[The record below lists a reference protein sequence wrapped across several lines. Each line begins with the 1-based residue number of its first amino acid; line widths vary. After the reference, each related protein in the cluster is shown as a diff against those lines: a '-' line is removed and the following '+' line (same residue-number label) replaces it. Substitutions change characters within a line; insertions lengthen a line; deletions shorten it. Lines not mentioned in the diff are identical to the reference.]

1 MMCRGARSIVAI
13 DAASA
18 VAAALTALLSHG
30 RRPGRRRLFISGGTM
45 RYSMIGLIV
54 AGVLAI
60 GTAGTA
66 SAKSGSISN
75 VHQISSD
82 GVASADYSA
91 TFTSADCDRDGYCG
105 WFPYAVEIPA
115 SSPCPASGVSI
126 RLVTYVGTF
135 TPSPGRQV
143 ATQAFY
149 PDRPSQRLCLYITH
163 ASSDAFIAE
172 AVYNAPVPPSPTP
185 PAPSP
190 EPTATTPVTVSPL
203 GIVEA
208 RAGARKAL
216 HHRFGHRYAQGKTKK
231 LNCTLISDQRARC
244 RYSFINS
251 RYRYSGHVTVVKDNS
266 GTEGKVTGKRRK
278 R

>member
-1 MMCRGARSIVAI
+1 
-13 DAASA
+13 
-18 VAAALTALLSHG
+18 
-30 RRPGRRRLFISGGTM
+30 LFISGGIM

-54 AGVLAI
+54 VAGVLAM

-115 SSPCPASGVSI
+115 SAPCPASGVGI
-126 RLVTYVGTF
+126 PLVTYVGTF
-135 TPSPGRQV
+135 TQSPGTQV

-149 PDRPSQRLCLYITH
+149 PDMPSQRLCLYITH

-172 AVYNAPVPPSPTP
+172 AVYNAPAPPSPTP

-216 HHRFGHRYAQGKTKK
+216 HHRFGHRYTRGKTKK
-231 LNCTLISDQRARC
+231 LNCTLTSDQRARC

-251 RYRYSGHVTVVKDNS
+251 HYRYSGHVTVVKDNT
-266 GTEGKVTGKRRK
+266 GTEGKVTSKRRK
-278 R
+278 V